1 MTLEYFVRRVIQ
13 FFVIVFLA
21 VTLNFFFPRMSGQD
35 PIREKLAQLEAQ
47 GVSVS
52 GEGLEEFI
60 ATYNAKF
67 GLDKPL
73 LEQYLTYLGQMA
85 RLDLGQSIAFFPT
98 TVGSMLRTAIPW
110 SIGLLLTATL
120 MSFTIGTLVGALIGW
135 GNAPPFLKFIFP
147 AFFVFSAVPFYLMGL
162 LLLYVFAFQF
172 RLLPLFGGYSTST
185 LPEPTLDFA
194 LEVLRHSILPALSI
208 VLATIGYWALG
219 MRSMMVTIE
228 GEDYILQAEAKGLKK
243 GRIFFRYAMR
253 NAILPQI
260 TALAMSLGTLISGAI
275 LVEVIFAYPGVGSVL
290 VRAILG
296 FDWFV
301 IQGTV
306 FMIILTVAF
315 SMLIIDLIY
324 PLIDPRISYRGD

>member
-21 VTLNFFFPRMSGQD
+21 ITFNFFFPRMSGQD
-35 PIREKLAQLEAQ
+35 PIQEKLAQLQAQ

-52 GEGLEEFI
+52 AEGLEEFI
-60 ATYNAKF
+60 AIYNAKF
-67 GLDKPL
+67 GLDKPIW
-73 LEQYLTYLGQMA
+73 EQYLTYLGQML
-85 RLDLGQSIAFFPT
+85 RLDLGQSITFFPQSVST
-98 TVGSMLRTAIPW
+98 LVLSAVPW
-110 SIGLLLTATL
+110 SLGLLITATL
-120 MSFTIGTLVGALIGW
+120 ISFTIGTVVGALIGW
-135 GNAPPFLKFIFP
+135 GNAPRFLQFIFP
-147 AFFVFSAVPFYLMGL
+147 AFFVFSAVPYYLMGI

-172 RLLPLFGGYSTST
+172 KLLPLFGGYSTSM

-243 GRIFFRYAMR
+243 ERIFFRYAMR
-253 NAILPQI
+253 NAILPQM
-260 TALAMSLGTLISGAI
+260 TALAMSLGTLISGAV

-301 IQGTV
+301 IQGIV

-324 PLIDPRISYRGD
+324 PLLDPRISYRGD

>member
-1 MTLEYFVRRVIQ
+1 MTLEYFIRRVIQ

-35 PIREKLAQLEAQ
+35 PIREKLLQLEAQ
-47 GVSVS
+47 GVSIT
-52 GEGLEEFI
+52 GEGVEEFI
-60 ATYNAKF
+60 ASYNTKF
-67 GLDKPL
+67 GLDKPI

-85 RLDLGQSIAFFPT
+85 RLDLGQSIAYFPQQ
-98 TVGSMLRTAIPW
+98 VSSLVLSAVPW

-135 GNAPPFLKFIFP
+135 GNAPRFLQFIFP

-172 RLLPLFGGYSTST
+172 KLLPLFGGYSTST
-185 LPEPTLDFA
+185 LPSPTIDFYM
-194 LEVLRHSILPALSI
+194 EVFKHSILPALSI
-208 VLATIGYWALG
+208 VLAQTGYWALG

-243 GRIFFRYAMR
+243 GRIFFQYAMR

-260 TALAMSLGTLISGAI
+260 TALAMSLGTIISGAI

-301 IQGTV
+301 IQGVV
-306 FMIILTVAF
+306 FLIILTVAF

-324 PLIDPRISYRGD
+324 PLLDPRISYRGD

>member
-1 MTLEYFVRRVIQ
+1 MTLEYFIRRVIQ

-21 VTLNFFFPRMSGQD
+21 ITFNFFFPRMSGQD
-35 PIREKLAQLEAQ
+35 PIQEKLAQLQVQ

-52 GEGLEEFI
+52 TEGLEEFI
-60 ATYNAKF
+60 AIYNAKF
-67 GLDKPL
+67 GLDKPI

-85 RLDLGQSIAFFPT
+85 RFDLGQSITYFPQS
-98 TVGSMLRTAIPW
+98 VSNLVLSAVPW
-110 SIGLLLTATL
+110 SLGLLLTATL
-120 MSFTIGTLVGALIGW
+120 ISFTIGTLVGAVIGW
-135 GNAPPFLKFIFP
+135 GNAPRFLQFIFP
-147 AFFVFSAVPFYLMGL
+147 AFFVFSAVPYYLMGI
-162 LLLYVFAFQF
+162 LLLYAFAFQF
-172 RLLPLFGGYSTST
+172 KILPLFGGYSTST
-185 LPEPTLDFA
+185 LPSPTLDFA

-243 GRIFFRYAMR
+243 ERIFFRYAMR
-253 NAILPQI
+253 NAILPQM
-260 TALAMSLGTLISGAI
+260 TALAMSLGTLISGAV

-301 IQGTV
+301 IQGIV

-324 PLIDPRISYRGD
+324 PLLDPRISYRGD